1 MRKGDFYS
9 TFSQVSCEVNL
20 HITNSFL
27 LCANS
32 NLKKDVFRL
41 ITSVGP
47 EKNSESNE
55 ESNLKPSDSALRCS
69 TTEPQRL
76 HGERGLRSS

>member
-20 HITNSFL
+20 HIANSFP
-27 LCANS
+27 LCATS
-32 NLKKDVFRL
+32 NLKEDVFRL
-41 ITSVGP
+41 VTSVGP
-47 EKNSESNE
+47 ESNE
-55 ESNLKPSDSALRCS
+55 ESNLRPSDSALQYS

-76 HGERGLRSS
+76 HGERGLLQSS